1 MKKYIVIDTWNGEGY
16 SSENGTQIKIFDN
29 EIDAQRYAE
38 LEAQSQL
45 ALPVSARLENEKV
58 TIHQENGITSFCY
71 EIGRNGY
78 EDHGS
83 YQVHEIKRCEK
94 GKFPF
99 AVMIKPNIN
108 EAEILTLDEY
118 LKTIESLELDFKCY
132 YGPAEKEDYFYEGD
146 HMGDLFVSCFGDHEF
161 DYQFRNIKNI

>member
-1 MKKYIVIDTWNGEGY
+1 MKEYIVIDTWNGEGY
-16 SSENGTQIKIFDN
+16 SSENGTQMKIFDN

-58 TIHQENGITSFCY
+58 TIHQENGVTSFCY
-71 EIGRNGY
+71 EIGGDGY

-83 YQVHEIKRCEK
+83 YQVHEIKRID

-108 EAEILTLDEY
+108 EAEILTFDEY
-118 LKTIESLELDFKCY
+118 IETIESLKLDFKCD
-132 YGPAEKEDYFYEGD
+132 YGPADKEDYFYEGD
-146 HMGDLFVSCFGDHEF
+146 HLGDLFVSCFGDHET
-161 DYQFRNIKNI
+161 DYQFRNIKII